1 MGFRGVS
8 ATMPGSLPVNA
19 ESCWP
24 KDVGI
29 VALEI
34 YFPAQYVDQTELEK
48 YDGVDAGKYTIGLGQ
63 ARMGFC
69 SDREDINS
77 LCLTV
82 VQKLMDRNNLSYD
95 CIGRLEVGTETII
108 DKSKSVKTVLMQLF
122 EESGNTDVE
131 GIDTTNACY
140 GGTAAL
146 FNAINWI
153 ESSSWDGRYALV
165 VAGDIAVYASG
176 NARPTG
182 GAGAVAMLVGP
193 NAPLIFERGL
203 RGTHMQHAYD
213 FYKPDMVSEYPVVDG
228 KLSIQCYLSA
238 LDRCYTVY
246 RNKIHA
252 QWQKEGTDR
261 RFTLNDFGFMI
272 FHSPYCKLVQKSVAR
287 LLLNDFLSDQNPETT
302 TGVFSGLEAFRDIK
316 LEDTYFDRDVEKA
329 FMKASAELFNQKT
342 KASLLVSNQN
352 GNMYTPSV
360 YGCLASLLAQYSPE
374 QLAGQRISV
383 FSYGSGFAATL
394 YSIRVTQDATP
405 GSALDKI
412 TASLSDLKTRLDSRK
427 CIAPD
432 VFAENMKLRQ
442 ETHHL
447 ANYIPQCSVED
458 LFEGTWYL
466 VRVDEKHRR
475 TYARRPLMSDG
486 PLEARVGVVHPGI
499 VHEHIPSPAKK
510 VPRIPATT
518 ESEGVTVALS
528 NGEH

>member
-1 MGFRGVS
+1 MGFHCGYIN
-8 ATMPGSLPVNA
+8 MPGSLPVNA
-19 ESCWP
+19 EACWP

-34 YFPAQYVDQTELEK
+34 YFPSQYVDQIELEK
-48 YDGVDAGKYTIGLGQ
+48 FDGVDAGKYTIGLGQ
-63 ARMGFC
+63 SKMGFC

-77 LCLTV
+77 LCLTA
-82 VQKLMDRNNLSYD
+82 VQKLMERNSLSYD

-146 FNAINWI
+146 FNAINWV

-165 VAGDIAVYASG
+165 VAGDIAVYATG

-203 RGTHMQHAYD
+203 RATHMQHAYD

-238 LDRCYTVY
+238 LDRCYNVY
-246 RNKIHA
+246 RKKICA
-252 QWQKEGTDR
+252 QWQKEGIDKD
-261 RFTLNDFGFMI
+261 FTLNDFGFII

-287 LLLNDFLSDQNPETT
+287 LLLNDFLKDPTPSKENDIY
-302 TGVFSGLEAFRDIK
+302 SGLEAFRDIK

-329 FMKASAELFNQKT
+329 FMKASSEIFSQKT

-360 YGCLASLLAQYSPE
+360 YGCLASLLAQYSPQ
-374 QLAGQRISV
+374 QLAGQRIGV

-394 YSIRVTQDATP
+394 YSIKVSQDATP
-405 GSALDKI
+405 GSSLDKI
-412 TASLSDLKTRLDSRK
+412 IASLTDLKARLDSRK
-427 CIAPD
+427 CISPE
-432 VFAENMKLRQ
+432 VFAENMMLR
-442 ETHHL
+442 EKTHHL
-447 ANYIPQCSVED
+447 ANYIPQCSVDD

-475 TYARRPLMSDG
+475 TYAHRPMLGDK
-486 PLEARVGVVHPGI
+486 PLEAGVEVHLNLAG
-499 VHEHIPSPAKK
+499 EHIPSPAKK
-510 VPRIPATT
+510 VPRIPAKMDT
-518 ESEGVTVALS
+518 EAVAVTLS